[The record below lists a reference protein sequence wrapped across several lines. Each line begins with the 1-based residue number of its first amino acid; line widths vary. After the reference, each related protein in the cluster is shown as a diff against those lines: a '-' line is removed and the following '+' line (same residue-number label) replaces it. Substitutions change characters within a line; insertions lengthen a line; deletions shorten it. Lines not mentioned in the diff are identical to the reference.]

1 MNDLLRLLPP
11 VRRARGNRLYTAD
24 GKRYLDLWLDDGR
37 GILGDRDRYTRTFA
51 ANAADK
57 GLTRPYPGLYDARFI
72 KAVTAAWPGFAT
84 VRLFS
89 SEERALAAA
98 ARALLLQPAPGSPLA
113 LVDSATRP
121 SAQTSAAAGVAP
133 GPHKP
138 GFIAIARPFATIP
151 ETCDLA
157 LPRLPCPRPFAPW
170 CLMAR
175 DGTATAQ
182 ALSAEEGDLV
192 SAGSLVAAARGL
204 SSLEASVSDGYCEA
218 LWARFD
224 RRMDTWFERSGPYL
238 FPRAIPAGYEAF
250 FQAALQGGAL
260 VSPLPDAPSVIPPD
274 FDDGEL
280 AKLAKSLNTLN

>member
-24 GKRYLDLWLDDGR
+24 GKRFLDLWLDDGR
-37 GILGDRDRYTRTFA
+37 GILGDRDRYTRTVA
-51 ANAADK
+51 SNAADK
-57 GLTRPYPGLYDARFI
+57 GLTRPYPGLYDARFV
-72 KAVTAAWPGFAT
+72 KAVTAAWPGFGT

-98 ARALLLQPAPGSPLA
+98 ARALGGSPTN
-113 LVDSATRP
+113 VDSAARP
-121 SAQTSAAAGVAP
+121 SARTSASPDGHP
-133 GPHKP
+133 RL
-138 GFIAIARPFATIP
+138 AIARPFAVIP
-151 ETCDLA
+151 ATCDLA

-175 DGTATAQ
+175 DGTAAVQ

-192 SAGSLVAAARGL
+192 PAQALVTATRGL
-204 SSLEASVSDGYCEA
+204 SSLAASVDDGYGEA

-224 RRMDTWFERSGPYL
+224 KRVSAWFERSGPYL
-238 FPRAIPAGYEAF
+238 FPKATPAGYEAF
-250 FQAALQGGAL
+250 FRAALAGGAL

-280 AKLAKSLNTLN
+280 SKLAKSLQTLN